1 MATLNDLLGTVALT
15 RDWPSFV
22 LHRLV
27 GANRNLT
34 TFRLRN
40 GQAIRIHNDQAFVLN
55 EIYRDR
61 VYDVPGV
68 DLAACRNIADLGANV
83 GVFAL
88 YASSKSPNAM
98 IHCFEPAAA
107 TFAELQGNLRA
118 NRVNAVAHQA
128 AISVIRGSARLY
140 HAGTAAE
147 WSLNG
152 GSGGLCEEVDCIDL
166 TSLLNL
172 VEHVPID
179 FMKVDVEGAELE
191 VMANATDRQLRLI
204 GALSVEWHHSLEKAE
219 PLLRRLRQIGFEA
232 ELEVLDGNV
241 RYLKAAQKGVSAL
254 GRRGRHPV
262 R

>member
-1 MATLNDLLGTVALT
+1 
-15 RDWPSFV
+15 V

-27 GANRNLT
+27 GANGNLA

-40 GQAIRIHNDQAFVLN
+40 GQAIRIQKDQAFVLN

-68 DLAACRNIADLGANV
+68 DLAACRNIVDLGANV

-88 YASSKSPNAM
+88 YASSKSPNAI

-107 TFAELQGNLRA
+107 TFAELQGNLKA
-118 NRVNAVAHQA
+118 NRVKAVAHHA
-128 AISVIRGSARLY
+128 AISVTRGSARLY
-140 HAGTAAE
+140 HTGTAAE
-147 WSLNG
+147 WSLSG

-166 TSLLNL
+166 ASVLDL
-172 VEHVPID
+172 VKYAPID

-191 VMANATDRQLRLI
+191 VLEKASDRQLRLI
-204 GALSVEWHHSLEKAE
+204 GALSIEWHHSLERAG
-219 PLLRRLRQIGFEA
+219 PLLCRLRQIGFEA
-232 ELEVLDGNV
+232 ALEVLDGNT
-241 RYLKAAQKGVSAL
+241 RYLKAAQKGIAAL
-254 GRRGRHPV
+254 GGRGRRPS